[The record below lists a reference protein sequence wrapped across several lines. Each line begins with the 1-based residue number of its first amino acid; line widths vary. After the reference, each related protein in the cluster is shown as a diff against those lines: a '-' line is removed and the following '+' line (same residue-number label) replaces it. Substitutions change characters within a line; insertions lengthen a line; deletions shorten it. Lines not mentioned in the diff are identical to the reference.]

1 MVQIVTDSSVLYT
14 EEEAKAAGFDVVP
27 LCVSVGDMDGRDLQI
42 NMEEFYGRIGKGEI
56 PRSSQPPIG
65 DVVEVYEKYQDA
77 DVLNICVADGL
88 SGTYHGALSARDMV
102 ENRDRITVFNSRTLC
117 GPHRYMVEKA
127 QKMKEEGKGIPEILE
142 WLKSAAEKT
151 ESFLIPQDFGFLK
164 RGGRLTPVAAAL
176 GSVLKLKPVMRLTED
191 GTRLDKFFVKRTM
204 SAAVSGIMDHMKKKG
219 IDGRYL
225 LYIVHAA
232 APKEAGAIREMIEA
246 DDGPKPCIRGPGRPR
261 VRGHPVYRTI
271 GIKRT
276 GTFRGM
282 RLPGSVPVFFGF
294 LAKGRGLAPTAFYSA
309 TVTEVMCGF
318 TPSYQ

>member
-42 NMEEFYGRIGKGEI
+42 DMEEFYGRIGKGEI

-127 QKMKEEGKGIPEILE
+127 QRMKEEGKGIPEILE
-142 WLKSAAEKT
+142 WLKRAAEKT

-246 DDGPKPCIRGPGRPR
+246 EFKGIEIQMMDLSPVFVAQGGPGCVAIQYIER
-261 VRGHPVYRTI
+261 
-271 GIKRT
+271 
-276 GTFRGM
+276 
-282 RLPGSVPVFFGF
+282 
-294 LAKGRGLAPTAFYSA
+294 
-309 TVTEVMCGF
+309 
-318 TPSYQ
+318 

>member
-246 DDGPKPCIRGPGRPR
+246 EFKGIQIQLMDLSPVFVAQGGPGCVAIQYIER
-261 VRGHPVYRTI
+261 
-271 GIKRT
+271 
-276 GTFRGM
+276 
-282 RLPGSVPVFFGF
+282 
-294 LAKGRGLAPTAFYSA
+294 
-309 TVTEVMCGF
+309 
-318 TPSYQ
+318 

>member
-14 EEEAKAAGFDVVP
+14 EEEAKAAGFDVIP

-102 ENRDRITVFNSRTLC
+102 ESRDRITVFNSRTLC

-246 DDGPKPCIRGPGRPR
+246 EFKGIQMMDLSPVFVAQGGPGCVAIQYIER
-261 VRGHPVYRTI
+261 
-271 GIKRT
+271 
-276 GTFRGM
+276 
-282 RLPGSVPVFFGF
+282 
-294 LAKGRGLAPTAFYSA
+294 
-309 TVTEVMCGF
+309 
-318 TPSYQ
+318 

>member
-102 ENRDRITVFNSRTLC
+102 ESRDRITVFNSRTLC

-127 QKMKEEGKGIPEILE
+127 QRMKEEGKGIPEILE

-246 DDGPKPCIRGPGRPR
+246 EFKGIQIQMMDLSPVFVAQGGPGCVAIQYIER
-261 VRGHPVYRTI
+261 
-271 GIKRT
+271 
-276 GTFRGM
+276 
-282 RLPGSVPVFFGF
+282 
-294 LAKGRGLAPTAFYSA
+294 
-309 TVTEVMCGF
+309 
-318 TPSYQ
+318 

>member
-102 ENRDRITVFNSRTLC
+102 ESRDRITVFNSRTLC

-127 QKMKEEGKGIPEILE
+127 QRMKEEGKGIPEILE

-204 SAAVSGIMDHMKKKG
+204 SAAVSGVMDHMKKKG

-246 DDGPKPCIRGPGRPR
+246 EFKGIQIQMMDLSPVFVAQGGPGCVAIQYIER
-261 VRGHPVYRTI
+261 
-271 GIKRT
+271 
-276 GTFRGM
+276 
-282 RLPGSVPVFFGF
+282 
-294 LAKGRGLAPTAFYSA
+294 
-309 TVTEVMCGF
+309 
-318 TPSYQ
+318 

>member
-127 QKMKEEGKGIPEILE
+127 QKMTEEGKGIPEILE

-246 DDGPKPCIRGPGRPR
+246 EFKGIQIQMMDLSPVFVAQGGPGCVAIQYIER
-261 VRGHPVYRTI
+261 
-271 GIKRT
+271 
-276 GTFRGM
+276 
-282 RLPGSVPVFFGF
+282 
-294 LAKGRGLAPTAFYSA
+294 
-309 TVTEVMCGF
+309 
-318 TPSYQ
+318 

>member
-14 EEEAKAAGFDVVP
+14 EEEAKAAGFDVIP

-65 DVVEVYEKYQDA
+65 DVVEVYEKYQDV

-102 ENRDRITVFNSRTLC
+102 ESRDRITVFNSRTLC

-246 DDGPKPCIRGPGRPR
+246 EFKGIQIQMMDLSPVFVAQGGPGCVAIQYIER
-261 VRGHPVYRTI
+261 
-271 GIKRT
+271 
-276 GTFRGM
+276 
-282 RLPGSVPVFFGF
+282 
-294 LAKGRGLAPTAFYSA
+294 
-309 TVTEVMCGF
+309 
-318 TPSYQ
+318 

>member
-127 QKMKEEGKGIPEILE
+127 QKMNEEGKGIPEILE

-246 DDGPKPCIRGPGRPR
+246 EFKGIQIQMMDLSPVFVAQGGPGCVAIQYIER
-261 VRGHPVYRTI
+261 
-271 GIKRT
+271 
-276 GTFRGM
+276 
-282 RLPGSVPVFFGF
+282 
-294 LAKGRGLAPTAFYSA
+294 
-309 TVTEVMCGF
+309 
-318 TPSYQ
+318 

>member
-88 SGTYHGALSARDMV
+88 SGTYHGALSARD
-102 ENRDRITVFNSRTLC
+102 
-117 GPHRYMVEKA
+117 MVEKA

-246 DDGPKPCIRGPGRPR
+246 EFKGIQIQMMDLSPVFVAQGGPGCVAIQYIER
-261 VRGHPVYRTI
+261 
-271 GIKRT
+271 
-276 GTFRGM
+276 
-282 RLPGSVPVFFGF
+282 
-294 LAKGRGLAPTAFYSA
+294 
-309 TVTEVMCGF
+309 
-318 TPSYQ
+318 

>member
-117 GPHRYMVEKA
+117 GPHRDMVEKP

-246 DDGPKPCIRGPGRPR
+246 EFKGIQIQMMDLSPVFVAQGGPGCVAIQYIER
-261 VRGHPVYRTI
+261 
-271 GIKRT
+271 
-276 GTFRGM
+276 
-282 RLPGSVPVFFGF
+282 
-294 LAKGRGLAPTAFYSA
+294 
-309 TVTEVMCGF
+309 
-318 TPSYQ
+318 

>member
-14 EEEAKAAGFDVVP
+14 EEETKAAGFDVIP

-42 NMEEFYGRIGKGEI
+42 DMEEFYGRIGKGEI

-77 DVLNICVADGL
+77 DVLNICVAAGL

-102 ENRDRITVFNSRTLC
+102 ESRDRITVFNSRTLC

-127 QKMKEEGKGIPEILE
+127 QRMKEEGKGIPEILE

-204 SAAVSGIMDHMKKKG
+204 SAAASGIMDHMKKKG

-246 DDGPKPCIRGPGRPR
+246 EFKGIEIRMMDLSPVFVAQGGPGCVAIQYIER
-261 VRGHPVYRTI
+261 
-271 GIKRT
+271 
-276 GTFRGM
+276 
-282 RLPGSVPVFFGF
+282 
-294 LAKGRGLAPTAFYSA
+294 
-309 TVTEVMCGF
+309 
-318 TPSYQ
+318 

>member
-14 EEEAKAAGFDVVP
+14 EEEAKAAGFDVIP

-42 NMEEFYGRIGKGEI
+42 DMEEFYGRIGKGEI

-102 ENRDRITVFNSRTLC
+102 ENQDRITVFNSRTLC

-204 SAAVSGIMDHMKKKG
+204 SAAVSGIMEHMKKKG

-246 DDGPKPCIRGPGRPR
+246 EFKGIEIQMMDLSPVFVAQGGPGCVAIQYIER
-261 VRGHPVYRTI
+261 
-271 GIKRT
+271 
-276 GTFRGM
+276 
-282 RLPGSVPVFFGF
+282 
-294 LAKGRGLAPTAFYSA
+294 
-309 TVTEVMCGF
+309 
-318 TPSYQ
+318 

>member
-204 SAAVSGIMDHMKKKG
+204 SAAVSGITDHMKKKG

-246 DDGPKPCIRGPGRPR
+246 EFKGIQIQMMDLSPVFVAQGGPGCVAIQYIER
-261 VRGHPVYRTI
+261 
-271 GIKRT
+271 
-276 GTFRGM
+276 
-282 RLPGSVPVFFGF
+282 
-294 LAKGRGLAPTAFYSA
+294 
-309 TVTEVMCGF
+309 
-318 TPSYQ
+318 

>member
-102 ENRDRITVFNSRTLC
+102 ESRDRITVFNSRTLC

-127 QKMKEEGKGIPEILE
+127 QRMKEEGKGIPEIME

-246 DDGPKPCIRGPGRPR
+246 EFKGIQIQMMDLSPVFVAQGGPGCVAIQYIER
-261 VRGHPVYRTI
+261 
-271 GIKRT
+271 
-276 GTFRGM
+276 
-282 RLPGSVPVFFGF
+282 
-294 LAKGRGLAPTAFYSA
+294 
-309 TVTEVMCGF
+309 
-318 TPSYQ
+318 

>member
-14 EEEAKAAGFDVVP
+14 EEEAKAAGFDVIP

-102 ENRDRITVFNSRTLC
+102 ESRDRITVFNSRTLC

-176 GSVLKLKPVMRLTED
+176 GSILKLKPVMRLTED

-246 DDGPKPCIRGPGRPR
+246 EFKGIQIQMMDLSPVFVAQGGPGCVAIQYIER
-261 VRGHPVYRTI
+261 
-271 GIKRT
+271 
-276 GTFRGM
+276 
-282 RLPGSVPVFFGF
+282 
-294 LAKGRGLAPTAFYSA
+294 
-309 TVTEVMCGF
+309 
-318 TPSYQ
+318 

>member
-102 ENRDRITVFNSRTLC
+102 ESRDRITVFNSRTLC

-127 QKMKEEGKGIPEILE
+127 QRMKEEGKGIPEILE

-225 LYIVHAA
+225 LYIDHAA
-232 APKEAGAIREMIEA
+232 APKDAGAIRAMIEA
-246 DDGPKPCIRGPGRPR
+246 EFKGIQIQMMDLSPVFVAQGGPGCVAIQYIER
-261 VRGHPVYRTI
+261 
-271 GIKRT
+271 
-276 GTFRGM
+276 
-282 RLPGSVPVFFGF
+282 
-294 LAKGRGLAPTAFYSA
+294 
-309 TVTEVMCGF
+309 
-318 TPSYQ
+318 

>member
-77 DVLNICVADGL
+77 DVLNICVAAGL

-102 ENRDRITVFNSRTLC
+102 ESRDRITVFNSRTLC

-246 DDGPKPCIRGPGRPR
+246 EFKGIQIQMMDLSPVFVAQGGPGCVAIQYIER
-261 VRGHPVYRTI
+261 
-271 GIKRT
+271 
-276 GTFRGM
+276 
-282 RLPGSVPVFFGF
+282 
-294 LAKGRGLAPTAFYSA
+294 
-309 TVTEVMCGF
+309 
-318 TPSYQ
+318 

>member
-14 EEEAKAAGFDVVP
+14 EEEAKAAGFDVIP

-102 ENRDRITVFNSRTLC
+102 ESRDRITVFNSRTLC

-246 DDGPKPCIRGPGRPR
+246 EFKGIQIQMMDLSPVFVAQGGPGCVAIQYIQR
-261 VRGHPVYRTI
+261 
-271 GIKRT
+271 
-276 GTFRGM
+276 
-282 RLPGSVPVFFGF
+282 
-294 LAKGRGLAPTAFYSA
+294 
-309 TVTEVMCGF
+309 
-318 TPSYQ
+318 

>member
-102 ENRDRITVFNSRTLC
+102 ESRDRITVFNSRTLC
-117 GPHRYMVEKA
+117 GPHRYMVEKD
-127 QKMKEEGKGIPEILE
+127 QRMKEEGKGIPEILE

-246 DDGPKPCIRGPGRPR
+246 EFKGIQIQMMDLSPVFVAQGGPGCVAIQYIER
-261 VRGHPVYRTI
+261 
-271 GIKRT
+271 
-276 GTFRGM
+276 
-282 RLPGSVPVFFGF
+282 
-294 LAKGRGLAPTAFYSA
+294 
-309 TVTEVMCGF
+309 
-318 TPSYQ
+318 

>member
-14 EEEAKAAGFDVVP
+14 EEEAKAAGFDVIP
-27 LCVSVGDMDGRDLQI
+27 LCVSVGDIDGRDLQI
-42 NMEEFYGRIGKGEI
+42 DMEEFYGRIGKGEI

-102 ENRDRITVFNSRTLC
+102 ENRERITVFNSRTLC

-127 QKMKEEGKGIPEILE
+127 QKMKEEGKGIHEILE

-219 IDGRYL
+219 IDGRYI

-246 DDGPKPCIRGPGRPR
+246 AFNGIEIQMMDLSPVFVAQGGPGCVAIQYIER
-261 VRGHPVYRTI
+261 
-271 GIKRT
+271 
-276 GTFRGM
+276 
-282 RLPGSVPVFFGF
+282 
-294 LAKGRGLAPTAFYSA
+294 
-309 TVTEVMCGF
+309 
-318 TPSYQ
+318 

>member
-14 EEEAKAAGFDVVP
+14 EEETKAAGFDVIP

-77 DVLNICVADGL
+77 DVLNICVAAGL

-102 ENRDRITVFNSRTLC
+102 ESRDRITVFNSRTLC

-127 QKMKEEGKGIPEILE
+127 QRMKEEGKGIPEILE

-164 RGGRLTPVAAAL
+164 RGGRLTPGAAAL

-246 DDGPKPCIRGPGRPR
+246 EFKGIQIQMMDLSPVFVAQGGPGCVAIQYIER
-261 VRGHPVYRTI
+261 
-271 GIKRT
+271 
-276 GTFRGM
+276 
-282 RLPGSVPVFFGF
+282 
-294 LAKGRGLAPTAFYSA
+294 
-309 TVTEVMCGF
+309 
-318 TPSYQ
+318 

>member
-102 ENRDRITVFNSRTLC
+102 ESRDRITVFNSRTLC

-219 IDGRYL
+219 IDERYL

-246 DDGPKPCIRGPGRPR
+246 EFKGIQIQMMDLSPVFVAQGGPGCVAIQYIER
-261 VRGHPVYRTI
+261 
-271 GIKRT
+271 
-276 GTFRGM
+276 
-282 RLPGSVPVFFGF
+282 
-294 LAKGRGLAPTAFYSA
+294 
-309 TVTEVMCGF
+309 
-318 TPSYQ
+318 

>member
-14 EEEAKAAGFDVVP
+14 EEEAKAAGFDVIP

-42 NMEEFYGRIGKGEI
+42 DMEEFYGRIGKGEI

-246 DDGPKPCIRGPGRPR
+246 EFKGIEIQMMDLSPVFVAQGGPGCVAIQYIER
-261 VRGHPVYRTI
+261 
-271 GIKRT
+271 
-276 GTFRGM
+276 
-282 RLPGSVPVFFGF
+282 
-294 LAKGRGLAPTAFYSA
+294 
-309 TVTEVMCGF
+309 
-318 TPSYQ
+318 

>member
-14 EEEAKAAGFDVVP
+14 EEETKAAGFDVIP
-27 LCVSVGDMDGRDLQI
+27 LCVRVGDMDGRDLQI
-42 NMEEFYGRIGKGEI
+42 DMEEFYGRIGKGEI

-77 DVLNICVADGL
+77 DVLNICVAAGL

-102 ENRDRITVFNSRTLC
+102 ESRDRITVFNSRTLC

-127 QKMKEEGKGIPEILE
+127 QRMKEEGKGIPEILE

-246 DDGPKPCIRGPGRPR
+246 EFKGIEIRMMDLSPVFVAQGGPGCVAIQYIER
-261 VRGHPVYRTI
+261 
-271 GIKRT
+271 
-276 GTFRGM
+276 
-282 RLPGSVPVFFGF
+282 
-294 LAKGRGLAPTAFYSA
+294 
-309 TVTEVMCGF
+309 
-318 TPSYQ
+318 

>member
-204 SAAVSGIMDHMKKKG
+204 SAAVSGIMDHIKKKG

-246 DDGPKPCIRGPGRPR
+246 EFKGIQIQMMDLSPVFVAQGGPGCVAIQYIER
-261 VRGHPVYRTI
+261 
-271 GIKRT
+271 
-276 GTFRGM
+276 
-282 RLPGSVPVFFGF
+282 
-294 LAKGRGLAPTAFYSA
+294 
-309 TVTEVMCGF
+309 
-318 TPSYQ
+318 

>member
-127 QKMKEEGKGIPEILE
+127 QKMKEEGKGIPKILE

-246 DDGPKPCIRGPGRPR
+246 EFKGIQIQMMDLSPVFVAQGGPGCVAIQYIER
-261 VRGHPVYRTI
+261 
-271 GIKRT
+271 
-276 GTFRGM
+276 
-282 RLPGSVPVFFGF
+282 
-294 LAKGRGLAPTAFYSA
+294 
-309 TVTEVMCGF
+309 
-318 TPSYQ
+318 